1 MIPRLPTQTAP
12 LAGVLGGIL
21 APDLGGQV
29 ASRLPSSNTSLLCPV
44 PVSKGQG
51 GAQQCF
57 VFLYKTNDVSQTHE
71 PHHTSP
77 ITTTVNTN
85 TNSSNVTTKYDCGA
99 HALPTSMPMQRDAGA
114 GHQLS
119 PDLRK
124 PPLLFVCICSR
135 PGALLSDLYSVPR
148 LTQPQGSQF
157 PRSSSGSNP
166 QGPQICTGGTPTAGA
181 LLQKQSYQTMTPT
194 PVDDAPSLGWSH
206 EPAKQ
211 SR

>member
-1 MIPRLPTQTAP
+1 MTPRLPTQTAP

-77 ITTTVNTN
+77 ISTTVNTN
-85 TNSSNVTTKYDCGA
+85 TNSSNVTTKYDCGAHA

-124 PPLLFVCICSR
+124 PPLLFVCVSAPDLELCCLISTVCPALPNPKVPSS
-135 PGALLSDLYSVPR
+135 PGLHPAPIHKALRSVPEGPP
-148 LTQPQGSQF
+148 QP
-157 PRSSSGSNP
+157 
-166 QGPQICTGGTPTAGA
+166 
-181 LLQKQSYQTMTPT
+181 
-194 PVDDAPSLGWSH
+194 APS
-206 EPAKQ
+206 
-211 SR
+211 SRNKATKP